1 MEFSSPGCKKL
12 NDGILEAAEVHFA
25 SGRRTVVSG
34 ARVVSG
40 AEKKAFDRGGPLWQP
55 SSNAADDRLEGGR
68 VWGGFAP
75 PAKNRGSGGQR
86 PPAKTDFFF

>member
-1 MEFSSPGCKKL
+1 MGYFEHFSKIFDILSKFVKTKSDITSSNWERSARSGVDMNFGQRAYGCKKL

-40 AEKKAFDRGGPLWQP
+40 VKEK
-55 SSNAADDRLEGGR
+55 SI
-68 VWGGFAP
+68 
-75 PAKNRGSGGQR
+75 
-86 PPAKTDFFF
+86 